1 MIWFAVFLLVLAA
14 MIVVLPPL
22 LKGAT
27 PVAGADS
34 DLAVYRDQ
42 LKELDVDQARGLIST
57 AEADAARIEIKR
69 RILALAPSSAP
80 AKAATAKGAKP
91 LAIAVAFVVV
101 AVSVGTYLALGRPYL
116 PARPYDPAIEQ
127 EAAGE
132 DMLKQIDS
140 MVGRLAERLKQQPN
154 DAEGWRMLG
163 WSYVQLGRLDEGI
176 EALKR
181 AVALNGENG
190 PLRSLLGE
198 ALLRQAGGKVTPE
211 ALASFEEAVKRD
223 AKDPRARFYIGLGL
237 MQAGKDRAALEAWVA
252 IIRDGP
258 PDAEWLPAIRA
269 EARELAVK
277 LKLDPTLAVP

>member
-1 MIWFAVFLLVLAA
+1 MIWFAILLLVLAA
-14 MIVVLPPL
+14 MIVALPPL

-27 PVAGADS
+27 PVAGVDS

-69 RILALAPSSAP
+69 RILALAPSTASAN
-80 AKAATAKGAKP
+80 ATTAKGAKP
-91 LAIAVAFVVV
+91 LAIVVAVVV
-101 AVSVGTYLALGRPYL
+101 VGVSVGTYLALGRPYL

-198 ALLRQAGGKVTPE
+198 ALVRQSGGKVTPE

-237 MQAGKDRAALEAWVA
+237 MQAGKDRAALDAWVA

-258 PDAEWLPAIRA
+258 ADAEWLPAIRA

-277 LKLDPTLAVP
+277 LKLDPVSAVP